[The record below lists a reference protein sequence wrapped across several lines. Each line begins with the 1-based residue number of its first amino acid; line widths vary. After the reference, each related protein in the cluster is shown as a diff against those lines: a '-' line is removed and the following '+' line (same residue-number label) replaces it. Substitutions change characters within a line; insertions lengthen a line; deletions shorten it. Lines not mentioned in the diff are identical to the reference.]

1 MDLEQKKQN
10 ETLLVIDSL
19 STYFHSNGDE
29 VEAVKGVSL
38 ELRRGETLALVGES
52 GSGKTVIALSVMQL
66 LPYPRAYHPGGSI
79 RFGDSELIGAN
90 RSLLTKVRGD
100 RIGMIFQEPMTSLN
114 PLHTV
119 EKQIGEVLIVHKGL
133 TRSQARERSLE
144 LLRKVRIRDPEKRLA
159 SYPHQLSGGQR
170 QRVMIAMALAND
182 PDILIADEPTTSL
195 DVTIQAQILGLL
207 KTLQQEMGMAVL
219 LITHDL
225 GIVEK
230 VSDHVAVMQGGEIV
244 EQGATRELLAAPQHS
259 YTRLLLEAEP
269 KGKPVPGAADAPEVI
284 SCENLRVWFPVK
296 RGLMRRTVDHI
307 KAVDGI
313 SLRLQAGHTLGV
325 VGESGS
331 GKTTLA
337 LALLHLT
344 QSEGVVLFD
353 GIDISSHNAASLK
366 QLRRRMQVVFQD
378 PYGSLSPRLSIREIV
393 EEGLVAHN
401 IGNEQEREQ
410 RVIDI
415 LAEVG
420 IDPDSRD
427 RYPHEFSG
435 GQRQRIAI
443 ARAIIMQPHL
453 VIFDEPT
460 SALDRSVQAQIIDLL
475 RDLQQKHNLA
485 YIFISHDLK
494 VVRALSDNLI
504 VMQDGKTL
512 EQGRSEEIF
521 EKPQHPYTK
530 RLIKAAFN
538 LEADAL
544 EDS

>member
-1 MDLEQKKQN
+1 MDLEQEKQN

-504 VMQDGKTL
+504 VMQDGKML